1 MNRQETINELYKKVE
16 NEAGGYFIPAR
27 EKEDIYSRN
36 TRLRVCAYCRVSTDN
51 DAQLT
56 SFELQQ
62 KHYQNLVGSHPNWDL
77 QHIYAD
83 EGISGTSLKKR

>member
-62 KHYQNLVGSHPNWDL
+62 KHLIHSLSHSN
-77 QHIYAD
+77 
-83 EGISGTSLKKR
+83 

>member
-36 TRLRVCAYCRVSTDN
+36 T
-51 DAQLT
+51 
-56 SFELQQ
+56 
-62 KHYQNLVGSHPNWDL
+62 
-77 QHIYAD
+77 
-83 EGISGTSLKKR
+83 